1 MSIVRHDIKTNEWI
15 EIKYKGKTYLVGV
28 SSLLDA
34 WIGRHRNCCPD
45 CGSPDPDWVHSTTCS
60 IGGAEAHD

>member
-1 MSIVRHDIKTNEWI
+1 MSIVRRDIRTNEWL

-34 WIGRHRNCCPD
+34 YIERQKREQKHGQYR
-45 CGSPDPDWVHSTTCS
+45 VL
-60 IGGAEAHD
+60 